1 MKCKY
6 CGAEIS
12 DNVKFCTECGHK
24 VMRNRSFVDPFPEL
38 DEYRR
43 IRNRI
48 YMVDEHSKPLNI
60 YCYIMMTILVVVL
73 AVSLILKVKFL
84 AITALSFIGV
94 LLLMLWAN
102 NRDAVRIRFGIARIL
117 VFAIPVLTVQAIVM
131 SLFMSG
137 TDNSFNV
144 PFMDNDLFKTSI
156 ATFEAKE
163 GWKMSYDTVKF
174 SRNDNLGDGQICF
187 NYIGECS
194 GTTAVLVSYIPGKL
208 PDEVLYE
215 KTADIDDSRITRGES
230 YFGKDMYWAHYRHIK
245 PENEDPNVGDVVYEG
260 FTAIEHNG
268 GTVLIDSIEHMETN
282 DKQYSEIENSMSE
295 LINTFEFIDHK
306 PQIEY
311 AYIPG
316 TYIREYTDEIDG
328 DEVNIKESI
337 ILKEDH
343 SCEMTLQD
351 TVYGDWT
358 GTKIEINWGDEY
370 EYSVEG
376 DSLYLN
382 MNGNWVEFKKSPN
395 L

>member
-12 DNVKFCTECGHK
+12 DNATFCTECGHK
-24 VMRNRSFVDPFPEL
+24 VMRDRSFIDPFPEL
-38 DEYRR
+38 DKFRR

-48 YMVDEHSKPLNI
+48 LMVDEHSKPLNI
-60 YCYIMMTILVVVL
+60 YCYVMTAILVIIL

-84 AITALSFIGV
+84 PITALVFIGI

-102 NRDAVRIRFGIARIL
+102 NRVAGRIRFGIARIL
-117 VFAIPVLTVQAIVM
+117 VVAIPVLTVQAIVM

-137 TDNSFNV
+137 TDNSFNA
-144 PFMDNDLFKTSI
+144 PFLDNDFFKTSI
-156 ATFEAKE
+156 ATFETKD
-163 GWKMSYDTVKF
+163 GWRMSYDTEKF

-215 KTADIDDSRITRGES
+215 KTAEIDDSRITRGES
-230 YFGKDMYWAHYRHIK
+230 YFGKDMYWAHYRYIK
-245 PENEDPNVGDVVYEG
+245 SENEDPNVGDVVYEG

-268 GTVLIDSIEHMETN
+268 GTVLIDSIEHEETN

-295 LINTFEFIDHK
+295 LINTFELIDHK
-306 PQIEY
+306 PQMEY
-311 AYIPG
+311 AYMPG
-316 TYIREYTDEIDG
+316 YYTRSYVEEFEGKNVEITESVVLND
-328 DEVNIKESI
+328 DHTCEVN
-337 ILKEDH
+337 
-343 SCEMTLQD
+343 LQD
-351 TVYGDWT
+351 TILGEWT
-358 GTKIEINWGDEY
+358 GTKLILNNYEEIEF
-370 EYSVEG
+370 SVEG

-382 MNGNWVEFKKSPN
+382 MNREWIEFNKN
-395 L
+395 R